1 MADRIEADHSQGT
14 TDVVQAAHVFISYAS
29 QDKAVADAVCLA
41 LERAGVAC
49 WIAPRNVVPGE
60 SYAGAIV
67 HAIDDTKLIV
77 LILSEHGAASHHV
90 LREVERASSKRHPV
104 VAFRIDVAPMPVDLE
119 YFLNTSQWLDASS
132 IGVERALPRLVDAV
146 QRAIASPSHAGVAQL
161 LSSSPSQQTPASKP
175 AG

>member
-29 QDKAVADAVCLA
+29 QDKAVADAVCQA
-41 LERAGVAC
+41 LERAGVPC

-67 HAIDDTKLIV
+67 HAIDAAKLIV
-77 LILSEHGAASHHV
+77 LVLSQHGAASPHV

-104 VAFRIDVAPMPVDLE
+104 VTFRIDSAPLPADLE
-119 YFLNTSQWLDASS
+119 YFLNTSQWLDASGM
-132 IGVERALPRLVDAV
+132 GVESAR
-146 QRAIASPSHAGVAQL
+146 SE
-161 LSSSPSQQTPASKP
+161 
-175 AG
+175 